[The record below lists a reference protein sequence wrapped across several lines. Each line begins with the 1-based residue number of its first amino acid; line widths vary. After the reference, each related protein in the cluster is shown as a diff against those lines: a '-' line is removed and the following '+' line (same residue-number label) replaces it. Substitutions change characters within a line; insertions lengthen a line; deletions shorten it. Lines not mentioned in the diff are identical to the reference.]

1 MRIQTWRL
9 ICAHLRSYTNHHP
22 CRCSQAGHP
31 MLESNAAQNVLKY
44 IMVNEDAFVKGAHNR
59 IYPYSSGSIFNNICT
74 ALEVWSTA
82 VEAGPDSGEDASDGE
97 EEGEEE
103 EEEEEDE
110 DWEDDEEQSEN
121 GDTGDDDQ
129 EDGGET
135 EDEPEEASLPALLPE
150 MTPEDMLRKV
160 SHTLL
165 RICACMHVYN
175 MFVYAHICL
184 YTNSKPDL
192 ASLFAYAQICAYTT
206 RSYTCT

>member
-1 MRIQTWRL
+1 
-9 ICAHLRSYTNHHP
+9 
-22 CRCSQAGHP
+22 

-74 ALEVWSTA
+74 PLEVWSAA
-82 VEAGPDSGEDASDGE
+82 VEAGPDA
-97 EEGEEE
+97 EEE
-103 EEEEEDE
+103 EEEEEEEWEDE
-110 DWEDDEEQSEN
+110 EEDDEEQSGN

-129 EDGGET
+129 EDVGET
-135 EDEPEEASLPALLPE
+135 EDEPEETPLPALLPE

-192 ASLFAYAQICAYTT
+192 ASLFVYAQICAYTT